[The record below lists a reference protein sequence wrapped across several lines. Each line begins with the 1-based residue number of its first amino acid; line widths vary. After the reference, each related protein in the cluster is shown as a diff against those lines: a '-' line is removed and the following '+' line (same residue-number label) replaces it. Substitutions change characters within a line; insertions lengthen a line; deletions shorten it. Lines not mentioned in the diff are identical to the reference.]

1 MRRGHILF
9 RVCYS
14 PARETHTPPWLNPPG
29 PRYVLFSPAYAPRL
43 TPPQLPQSKSLVYID
58 NDLNKATPATSRA
71 NSPETTNPVEAKDA
85 SSVNGTSK
93 PDVKAPPAKAGP
105 AKIAISAQ
113 TAQAPMSYHSH
124 LQGSAV
130 SDTSFIDEHHHHHP
144 QSGMQTPPVR
154 APMGSPSANMYASS
168 PRRNQYTGVNYNGIS
183 AGVVPTENLGKQA
196 PSSPSHGR
204 SAGGGAPN
212 SQSLAGHQGA
222 HVPPG
227 AVGLAGVA
235 HRGGVK
241 EGLGQAPEVHAE
253 ADEYYGGKEVWSR
266 SRTYSNASEFSLSP
280 FARQALTSS
289 HYRPA

>member
-1 MRRGHILF
+1 MSVERIYPVQRLLF
-9 RVCYS
+9 PVG
-14 PARETHTPPWLNPPG
+14 ETQTHTLHHG
-29 PRYVLFSPAYAPRL
+29 STHQAQGTFLSRAHAPRL

-71 NSPETTNPVEAKDA
+71 NSPETTNPVETKDA

-93 PDVKAPPAKAGP
+93 PDVKAPAAKAGP

-130 SDTSFIDEHHHHHP
+130 SDTSFIDEHHQHQHH

-154 APMGSPSANMYASS
+154 APMGSPSASVYASS
-168 PRRNQYTGVNYNGIS
+168 PRRNPYTGVNYNGIS
-183 AGVVPTENLGKQA
+183 AGVIPTENLGKQP

-222 HVPPG
+222 NVPPG

-266 SRTYSNASEFSLSP
+266 SRTYSNASP
-280 FARQALTSS
+280 FPPFPLLPLHARQG
-289 HYRPA
+289 